1 MNRHPRDTMCVYF
14 QAKQIA
20 LTFLTQICQKM
31 DLELEIQKTNAGIRI
46 NIFEILSVP
55 MFSQNGQL

>member
-1 MNRHPRDTMCVYF
+1 MCVYF

-55 MFSQNGQL
+55 MFIQNGQL